1 MVVNANDSNFE
12 TEVLESDEPVLVD
25 FWAPWC
31 APCLIMAPIIDEISE
46 KNSDKMKV
54 CKVNVD
60 ESPQTASRY
69 GIMSIP
75 TIALFKNG
83 KMVHQV
89 VGAMPKEVLL
99 QEFIA
104 HV

>member
-89 VGAMPKEVLL
+89 VGAMPKEGLL